1 MSRRLFPLL
10 APALGLLGLAS
21 AQAAP
26 PAAAK
31 DDTETPIPIL
41 FSDPAHKGAAPA
53 PKPASAIRWPKSQ
66 GPGFWP
72 SATAAVALTGLALG
86 ARALWARR
94 RRSCFQCGQKMVRQT
109 PEATFAYLEPSEKV
123 QAATHEVQFTLWHCP
138 ACGSDDLDAQVQ
150 PMPVAAGV
158 RPTTSPLG
166 LNNPPTR
173 ERRGPSLLRLP
184 KDAPSADNTQD
195 PS

>member
-10 APALGLLGLAS
+10 APALGLLGLA
-21 AQAAP
+21 AARAAP
-26 PAAAK
+26 PAATK

-41 FSDPAHKGAAPA
+41 FSDPAHQAPA
-53 PKPASAIRWPKSQ
+53 PAAKPASTIRWPKSQ

-72 SATAAVALTGLALG
+72 SAAAAVALTGLALG
-86 ARALWARR
+86 ARALRARR
-94 RRSCFQCGQKMVRQT
+94 RRTCFQCGRKMVRQT

-123 QAATHEVQFTLWHCP
+123 QAATREVLFTLWHCP

-150 PMPVAAGV
+150 PMPVTPGV

-166 LNNPPTR
+166 LSNPPVR
-173 ERRGPSLLRLP
+173 ERRAPSLLRLP
-184 KDAPSADNTQD
+184 QDTPSGDNTQD
-195 PS
+195 PQ